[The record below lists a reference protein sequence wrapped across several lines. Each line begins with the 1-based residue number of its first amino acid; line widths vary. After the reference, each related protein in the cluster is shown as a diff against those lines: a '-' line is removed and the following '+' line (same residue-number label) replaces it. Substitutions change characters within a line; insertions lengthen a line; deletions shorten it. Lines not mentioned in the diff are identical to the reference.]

1 MGTIKIGV
9 KPARGARASSSA
21 ARQVL
26 AGVGLVPAERI
37 HLESAAGLAEL
48 DHTGLE
54 VVERTFD
61 QTILLLVMSKQV
73 MPQWVLW
80 AEH

>member
-1 MGTIKIGV
+1 MGAIEVGV
-9 KPARGARASSSA
+9 ETARGAGATCA
-21 ARQVL
+21 AAGQVL
-26 AGVGLVPAERI
+26 ARVGFVSAERI
-37 HLESAAGLAEL
+37 HLKSAAGLAEL
-48 DHTGLE
+48 DHACLE
-54 VVERTFD
+54 VVEWTFD